1 LKFSGTRFNQS
12 ETGYLGGNPCVTD
25 GGSSGSS
32 SQQIADVW
40 RRKLSSAAWFE
51 IQQEIIG
58 ITMLSLPVKKK
69 VSFGMASDFS

>member
-1 LKFSGTRFNQS
+1 LKLSGRRFNQS

-25 GGSSGSS
+25 GGSS

-51 IQQEIIG
+51 MQQEIIG

-69 VSFGMASDFS
+69 VSFGMASGFS